1 MYANSLSGPFVMDD
15 VASIVE
21 NTHIR
26 EWWRLSGLLFPE
38 RELPVAGRPVV
49 NASFALNYAL
59 GGLDVG
65 GYHAW
70 NIAVHLGCALA
81 LFGIVH
87 RTLLRPDLAAR
98 FNAKPVDLAFAVA
111 LLWTLHPLNTEAV
124 DYLTQRTET
133 MMALFYLL
141 TLYASIRSAGA
152 SAWNGW
158 PIVAVLSCVLG
169 MGSKESMVTAPVMVV
184 LYDRVFVFR
193 SIAQAVRSRA
203 RLYAG
208 LAATWLVLA
217 GMLWSG
223 PRIHSAG
230 FSTAVSPW
238 TYLLNQA
245 EMITRYL
252 WLAVWP
258 RALVVNYG
266 WPRALTLADVWPQAI
281 FLLALLGATIVALR
295 RSPPIGFLGAWFFM
309 TLAPTSSIIPIA
321 TEVGAE
327 RRMYLPLIPL
337 VVLAVV
343 GGYLCWSLA
352 ERLRVRGPA
361 RETSAAGWLVF
372 LGVSV
377 MLGLGTVDRNREYGS
392 AVRLAETALER
403 FPTGVAHH
411 TLAVELLAVGRS
423 DEAMHHLRQ
432 AVPKRHALTR
442 RWAGSCSGKASWTRR
457 LTR

>member
-1 MYANSLSGPFVMDD
+1 M
-15 VASIVE
+15 
-21 NTHIR
+21 
-26 EWWRLSGLLFPE
+26 
-38 RELPVAGRPVV
+38 
-49 NASFALNYAL
+49 
-59 GGLDVG
+59 
-65 GYHAW
+65 
-70 NIAVHLGCALA
+70 
-81 LFGIVH
+81 
-87 RTLLRPDLAAR
+87 
-98 FNAKPVDLAFAVA
+98 
-111 LLWTLHPLNTEAV
+111 
-124 DYLTQRTET
+124 
-133 MMALFYLL
+133 
-141 TLYASIRSAGA
+141 
-152 SAWNGW
+152 
-158 PIVAVLSCVLG
+158 
-169 MGSKESMVTAPVMVV
+169 
-184 LYDRVFVFR
+184 
-193 SIAQAVRSRA
+193 AQAVRSRA

-208 LAATWLVLA
+208 LAATLVLA

-266 WPRALTLADVWPQAI
+266 WPRALTLADVWPQGI
-281 FLLALLGATIVALR
+281 FILALLGATIVALR

-361 RETSAAGWLVF
+361 RETSRAGWLVF
-372 LGVSV
+372 LGVSGS
-377 MLGLGTVDRNREYGS
+377 LGLGTVDRNREYGS

-411 TLAVELLAVGRS
+411 TLAVELLAVGQS

-432 AVPKRHALTR
+432 AVPEAPRAYETLGRELFRQGKLDEAIDGLKRVRSGAAPA
-442 RWAGSCSGKASWTRR
+442 AGSSDCPRAPRQGAGGAESMAWKRSTRCRLVLKIIGRPSSGSICTA
-457 LTR
+457 